1 MPLQHY
7 VTRGIIMEKLTLHEL
22 DMRSRN
28 EVLAFLKKLW
38 NGESA
43 PCPICGNALE
53 ILHKKAKK
61 SDCDWQCRQCGKII
75 RTLDILDELNKELP

>member
-1 MPLQHY
+1 
-7 VTRGIIMEKLTLHEL
+7 MEKITLNEL
-22 DMRSRN
+22 DMSSRS

-53 ILHKKAKK
+53 LLHKKAKK
-61 SDCDWQCRQCGKII
+61 SDCDWQCRKCEKII
-75 RTLDILDELNKELP
+75 RTLDILDELNKTMP